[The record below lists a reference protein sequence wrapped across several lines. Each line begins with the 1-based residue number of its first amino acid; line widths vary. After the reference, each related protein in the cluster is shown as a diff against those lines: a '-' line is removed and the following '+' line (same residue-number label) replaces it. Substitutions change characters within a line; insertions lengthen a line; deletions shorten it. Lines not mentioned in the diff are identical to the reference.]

1 MWGALTH
8 TYLCINLPFIYKQK
22 SSICRTCERLFR
34 LADSSRLWASLNA
47 HFTGVIVCA
56 CVSLCECVCLLGWL
70 TVGNK
75 HSNLFDFMLR
85 YYLQFHCASAYNN
98 INIPAPAPRPAFSPS
113 NQLFAD
119 QNSRTHTHA
128 RMSRAYIVREAW
140 HFVVWVE
147 AFVYSCTLKSK

>member
-22 SSICRTCERLFR
+22 ISICRTCERLFR

-47 HFTGVIVCA
+47 HFACVWVCVWVCA
-56 CVSLCECVCLLGWL
+56 CLLGRL

-75 HSNLFDFMLR
+75 HANLFDFMLR
-85 YYLQFHCASAYNN
+85 YYLQFHCVPAYSKLSMPT
-98 INIPAPAPRPAFSPS
+98 PAPTPRPASSPS
-113 NQLFAD
+113 TQHLAD
-119 QNSRTHTHA
+119 QDPRTHAHA
-128 RMSRAYIVREAW
+128 RVELKIPKGTW

-147 AFVYSCTLKSK
+147 VFVYSCTLKSK